1 MRETSLLV
9 DLLTPDYGV
18 TRVVA
23 RGARSA
29 RSRVRPMIQPF
40 RPLLVSWVG
49 RHDLKT
55 LAGLEEQGRP
65 CQLAGLELASA
76 YYMNELLLQLLPPDA
91 PCPTVFASYAGTL
104 DLLSNLSAQPQQQ
117 PDANNEAIEIGLR
130 LFELELLDTLGL
142 VPDFANCRRATG
154 ANLSAAAL
162 SAALTVEADKRYRYY
177 PEAGYAVDIL
187 EAAAAADN
195 GDNGDTGQVRDT
207 ENNATDFQNAPN
219 ALPSIEVSGETL
231 LALGSRQL
239 QSKQVLRE
247 AKQVMRR
254 QLSQHLGGKPL
265 KSREMIAFYTA
276 SKKGP
281 ADE

>member
-9 DLLTPDYGV
+9 DLLTPDCGV

-117 PDANNEAIEIGLR
+117 SDANNEAIEIGLR

-154 ANLSAAAL
+154 ANLSAATL

-187 EAAAAADN
+187 EADAAADT
-195 GDNGDTGQVRDT
+195 GDTGQVRDT
-207 ENNATDFQNAPN
+207 ENDAADFHNAPN
-219 ALPSIEVSGETL
+219 ALPSVEVGGETL

-254 QLSQHLGGKPL
+254 QLGQHLGGKPL

>member
-1 MRETSLLV
+1 
-9 DLLTPDYGV
+9 
-18 TRVVA
+18 
-23 RGARSA
+23 
-29 RSRVRPMIQPF
+29 
-40 RPLLVSWVG
+40 LLVSWVG

-142 VPDFANCRRATG
+142 VPDFANCRRASG
-154 ANLSAAAL
+154 ANLSAALA
-162 SAALTVEADKRYRYY
+162 VEADKRYRYY
-177 PEAGYAVDIL
+177 PEAGYAIDIL
-187 EAAAAADN
+187 DAAAADA
-195 GDNGDTGQVRDT
+195 GQVRDA
-207 ENNATDFQNAPN
+207 ENTPADFHDAPN
-219 ALPSIEVSGETL
+219 ALPSVEVGGETL

-239 QSKQVLRE
+239 QNKQVLRE

-254 QLSQHLGGKPL
+254 QLGQHLGGKPL

-276 SKKGP
+276 SRKGP